1 MAYYT
6 QTRTDSMIERG
17 LAFMADL
24 FHDAAARYAR
34 YNIYRTTLAELRA
47 IGDRELADLGM
58 SRSMLSSVAWQA
70 ALDHEAS

>member
-6 QTRTDSMIERG
+6 QTRTNSSIEHG
-17 LAFMADL
+17 LAFMADV

-34 YNIYRTTLAELRA
+34 HKIYRTTLAELRA

-58 SRSMLSSVAWQA
+58 SRSMLSSIAWQA
-70 ALDHEAS
+70 ALDHEAR